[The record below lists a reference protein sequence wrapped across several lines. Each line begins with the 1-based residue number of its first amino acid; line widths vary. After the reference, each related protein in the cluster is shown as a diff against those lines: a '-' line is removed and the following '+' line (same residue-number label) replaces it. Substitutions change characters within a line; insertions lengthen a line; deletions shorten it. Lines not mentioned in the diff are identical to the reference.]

1 MNLVILERLLDMAHY
16 RSPAMPAYLR
26 RLAILMAMYLVT
38 FFLAAT
44 AFRHGWVSGWWVW
57 PLAVLPALPIIGI
70 FWAVMRLVVEEPD
83 EYVRMLFVRQCM
95 IATGFCLVVMTI
107 WQFLR
112 NFDLVPQGDGGF
124 GATFVW
130 FVGLG
135 VGAIFNWLT
144 IFRLSGKIEANDQ

>member
-1 MNLVILERLLDMAHY
+1 MAKY
-16 RSPAMPAYLR
+16 KSPAIRAYLK
-26 RLAILMAMYLVT
+26 RLFVMMSLYLLTLMVSVSL
-38 FFLAAT
+38 FNKGF
-44 AFRHGWVSGWWVW
+44 VSGLWAW
-57 PLAVLPALPIIGI
+57 PLAVLPAIPIIGV
-70 FWAVMRLVVEEPD
+70 FWAIMRLTVEEPD
-83 EYVRMLFVRQCM
+83 EYQRMLFIRQCL

-135 VGAIFNWLT
+135 FGALFNWL
-144 IFRLSGKIEANDQ
+144 SGRGDLKSGNGEA

>member
-1 MNLVILERLLDMAHY
+1 MARY
-16 RSPAMPAYLR
+16 KSPAMRRYLQ
-26 RLAILMAMYLVT
+26 RLFTFMSLYLVML
-38 FFLAAT
+38 FAAVY
-44 AFRHGWVSGWWVW
+44 AFQNQWVTGLWVW
-57 PLAVLPALPIIGI
+57 PTAVAPALPIIGV
-70 FWAVMRLVVEEPD
+70 FWAVLRLTIEEPD
-83 EYVRMLFVRQCM
+83 EYLRMMHIRQCM

-135 VGAIFNWLT
+135 VGSWANFLT
-144 IFRLSGKIEANDQ
+144 MWRQRPDSNCADA

>member
-1 MNLVILERLLDMAHY
+1 MAKY
-16 RSPAMPAYLR
+16 KSPAIKTYII
-26 RLAILMAMYLVT
+26 RLAVMMTLYILTLLLSV
-38 FFLAAT
+38 T
-44 AFRHGWVSGWWVW
+44 AFRSGWVSGIWVW
-57 PLAVLPALPIIGI
+57 PLAVLPALPIIGV
-70 FWAVMRLVVEEPD
+70 FWVVMRLIIEEPD

-95 IATGFCLVVMTI
+95 IATGFCLTVMTI

-135 VGAIFNWLT
+135 VGAVFNGIQSYRDRSSLDCD
-144 IFRLSGKIEANDQ
+144 AP